1 MPARKS
7 PPSSWRPGRPVPEAA
22 PASRAAA
29 VLAAI
34 VCAATLLSLTG
45 CSSDPVEFD
54 DDESPNHMIQAPKS
68 QGKYR
73 FGVTDTLTIDF
84 SEPIDTAALDL
95 RFSDD
100 LAAGY
105 AFRGRSQVL
114 IFGTRKSFGSGHFP
128 INTSFTLDILGLR
141 DDAGNGTPAISE
153 AFQPYPWADRDV
165 LDRSFRGSDSLF
177 SGDTAWV
184 DGSSLADSLIVEGA
198 LDFNDNLG
206 DEDRVDIK
214 LVRLTPPDTLDV
226 LVTSRKDV
234 PVNLKVGGPFKEDQL
249 DSVLAL
255 AANFSQ
261 STRTTAAT
269 GRVDTTF
276 RADFEQH
283 LRILG
288 SSGAS
293 GIYALRLSLPTADT
307 EGFYRIRLKLRKF
320 RF

>member
-1 MPARKS
+1 
-7 PPSSWRPGRPVPEAA
+7 
-22 PASRAAA
+22 
-29 VLAAI
+29 
-34 VCAATLLSLTG
+34 
-45 CSSDPVEFD
+45 
-54 DDESPNHMIQAPKS
+54 MIQASKS

-73 FGVTDTLTIDF
+73 FGVTDTLAIDF

-114 IFGTRKSFGSGHFP
+114 IFGTRKSFGAGHFP
-128 INTSFTLDILGLR
+128 INTSFTLNILGLR
-141 DDAGNGTPAISE
+141 DDAGNGNPAITES
-153 AFQPYPWADRDV
+153 FQPYRWADRDV
-165 LDRSFRGSDSLF
+165 LDRTFRGCDSLF
-177 SGDTAWV
+177 SGDTAWI
-184 DGSSLADSLIVEGA
+184 DGSPLTDSLIVEGA

-214 LVRLTPPDTLDV
+214 LVRLTPPDTLEV
-226 LVTSRKDV
+226 VVTTRKDV
-234 PVNLKVGGPFKEDQL
+234 PVNLKVGGPFKEEEL
-249 DSVLAL
+249 DSAL
-255 AANFSQ
+255 ARAENFSLT
-261 STRTTAAT
+261 TRTTDRT

-276 RADFEQH
+276 RADFERH
-283 LRILG
+283 LRVLG